1 MPQPPYPSN
10 PMSDPLIAKLTANIA
25 AVFLGKPQVVQQVV
39 MAVIA
44 GGHILIE
51 DVPGVGKTTL
61 TQAIA
66 RSIGGKFQRI
76 QFTSDLLPADILG
89 VTIFDRNQANFEF
102 RPGPIFA
109 NVVLA
114 DEINRT
120 SPRTQSALL
129 EAMAEQR
136 VSLDDQTYSLPKPF
150 IVLATQNPIEYHGT
164 YPLPESQ
171 LDRFLVRLS
180 IGYPDSAIEK
190 KLLMY
195 RQQNEPVEQLAAV
208 LSLEELI
215 TLQAQVDQITLDES
229 LVDYILQVVTATR
242 TAKILRAGVSTR
254 GALALVRAAK
264 ARALVQGRAYCV
276 PDDVL
281 ELLVPVLAHRL
292 SLGNVGQDIQTH
304 RQESEAILR
313 DLTADIPLPV

>member
-1 MPQPPYPSN
+1 
-10 PMSDPLIAKLTANIA
+10 MSDSPIAKLTANISS
-25 AVFLGKPQVVQQVV
+25 VFLGKPQVVEQVV
-39 MAVIA
+39 TAVIA

-89 VTIFDRNQANFEF
+89 VTIFDRNQARFEF

-109 NVVLA
+109 NVILA

-136 VSLDDQTYSLPKPF
+136 VSIDDQTYPLPKPF

-180 IGYPDSAIEK
+180 IGYPDRSIEK
-190 KLLMY
+190 KLLLN
-195 RQQNEPVEQLAAV
+195 RQREEPVEQLGAV
-208 LSLEELI
+208 LSLAELLS
-215 TLQAQVDQITLDES
+215 LQAQVDRIMIEES

-242 TAKILRAGVSTR
+242 TAPVLRAGVSTR

-264 ARALVQGRAYCV
+264 ARALVQGRTYCV
-276 PDDVL
+276 PDDVS
-281 ELLVPVLAHRL
+281 ELLIPVLAHRL
-292 SLGNVGQDIQTH
+292 ALNNPGQDLQTH

-313 DLTADIPLPV
+313 ELVAAIPLPV

>member
-1 MPQPPYPSN
+1 
-10 PMSDPLIAKLTANIA
+10 MSDHPIAKLTANISS
-25 AVFLGKPQVVQQVV
+25 VFLGKPQVVERVV
-39 MAVIA
+39 MAVVA

-89 VTIFDRNQANFEF
+89 VTIFDRNQATFEF

-109 NVVLA
+109 NVILA

-136 VSLDDQTYSLPKPF
+136 VSLDDQTYALPQPF

-171 LDRFLVRLS
+171 LDRFLMRLS
-180 IGYPDSAIEK
+180 IGYPDRDIEK
-190 KLLMY
+190 KLLMN
-195 RQQNEPVEQLAAV
+195 RQQNEPVEQLQTV
-208 LSLEELI
+208 LSLQELL

-242 TAKILRAGVSTR
+242 TAKMLRAGVSTR
-254 GALALVRAAK
+254 GGVGVGAGGQSTGVGAGA
-264 ARALVQGRAYCV
+264 C
-276 PDDVL
+276 
-281 ELLVPVLAHRL
+281 LLCA
-292 SLGNVGQDIQTH
+292 G
-304 RQESEAILR
+304 
-313 DLTADIPLPV
+313 

>member
-1 MPQPPYPSN
+1 
-10 PMSDPLIAKLTANIA
+10 MSDSPVAKLTANISS
-25 AVFLGKPQVVQQVV
+25 VFLGKPQVVEQVV
-39 MAVIA
+39 TAVIA

-89 VTIFDRNQANFEF
+89 VTIFDRNQASFAF

-109 NVVLA
+109 NVILA

-136 VSLDDQTYSLPKPF
+136 VSIDDQTYPLPKPF

-180 IGYPDSAIEK
+180 IGYPDRSIEK
-190 KLLMY
+190 KLLLN

-208 LSLEELI
+208 LSLGELI
-215 TLQAQVDQITLDES
+215 NLQAQVDHITMEES

-242 TAKILRAGVSTR
+242 TTPALRAGVSTR

-264 ARALVQGRAYCV
+264 ARALVQGRTYCV
-276 PDDVL
+276 PDDVS
-281 ELLVPVLAHRL
+281 ELLIPVLAHRL
-292 SLGNVGQDIQTH
+292 ALSNRGQDIQTH

-313 DLTADIPLPV
+313 ELVAAIPLPV

>member
-1 MPQPPYPSN
+1 
-10 PMSDPLIAKLTANIA
+10 MSDHPIAKLMANITS
-25 AVFLGKPQVVQQVV
+25 VFLGKPQVVERVLT
-39 MAVIA
+39 AVIA
-44 GGHILIE
+44 GGHVLIE

-61 TQAIA
+61 TQAMA

-89 VTIFDRNQANFEF
+89 VTIFDRNQSRFEF

-109 NVVLA
+109 NVILA

-136 VSLDDQTYSLPKPF
+136 VSLDDQTYELPKPF

-171 LDRFLVRLS
+171 LDRFLMRLS
-180 IGYPDSAIEK
+180 IGYPDRDIEK
-190 KLLMY
+190 KLLMN
-195 RQQNEPVEQLAAV
+195 RQQGEPVDSLGTV
-208 LSLEELI
+208 LSLEELLA
-215 TLQAQVDQITLDES
+215 LQAQVDQVRLEES

-242 TAKILRAGVSTR
+242 TTPLLRAGVSTR
-254 GALALVRAAK
+254 GALAWVRAAK
-264 ARALVQGRAYCV
+264 ARALVQGRHYCV
-276 PDDVL
+276 PDDVT
-281 ELLVPVLAHRL
+281 ELMIPVLAHRL
-292 SLGNVGQDIQTH
+292 SLGSVGQDIQTH

-313 DLTADIPLPV
+313 DLAAEIPVPV